1 MKKKNIS
8 GQNYKDWLSY
18 TRNMKD
24 IYDKDKI
31 LTKNKFNINKIITI
45 DLHGMSLDDANITV
59 KKFIEDAFEKKINKI
74 KVITGKG
81 LRSKSSITP
90 YISSKF
96 STLKNSVPEF
106 IKNDT
111 VLVGKIKRIDTA
123 EPEEG
128 GDGAFYIL
136 LKTFRG

>member
-1 MKKKNIS
+1 
-8 GQNYKDWLSY
+8 
-18 TRNMKD
+18 MKD

-81 LRSKSSITP
+81 LRSKSSINP

-106 IKNDT
+106 IKKDT
-111 VLVGKIKRIDTA
+111 ELVDKIKRIYTA
-123 EPEEG
+123 EPKEG

>member
-81 LRSKSSITP
+81 LRSKSSVNP

-106 IKNDT
+106 IKKDT
-111 VLVGKIKRIDTA
+111 ELVDKIKRIYTA
-123 EPEEG
+123 EPKEG